1 MLAFTINSKPETSR
15 AVSESSPLAGE
26 TELGTVQ
33 KAEKRQP
40 AGAPVITIYRHM
52 LGRLIVTTAAIMSVI
67 VVEQILEKSRKLY
80 DLVITGALPVHRVL
94 LIWLHILPVIFYH
107 ASPEIVSIAVT
118 WRYYQWIQNNEVL
131 TLRSAGRSCLQ
142 IAFPGIL
149 AAIFAAS
156 FCALNSLCLVAP
168 SWGSLEDIRLEAFA
182 TPSVDALQPGYQQ
195 QIVPGFSVGFARRG
209 LDGTTLEDVVVLDGR
224 KDNAFTDIWARR
236 ASLLRIGEDLLLLF
250 DSGAYIVRNATGT
263 EKVVFDTFSLP
274 LGNGMLG
281 ATTTRA
287 RGFYEEPVTRLLNPP
302 SEVRNDIL
310 VWAQWLAEGHRRII
324 NPLLCVGNV
333 VLVLGLLV
341 PGRQGNF
348 RLKILFLLAV
358 ASALATN
365 TLPDSIV
372 SIVIRNA
379 DFLPLLY
386 LLPAAPTI
394 AGGLLL
400 IGSDKRSPMFSGW
413 RQRQL
418 NHTAAKRTLVR
429 DLA

>member
-1 MLAFTINSKPETSR
+1 M
-15 AVSESSPLAGE
+15 
-26 TELGTVQ
+26 
-33 KAEKRQP
+33 
-40 AGAPVITIYRHM
+40 ITIYRHM
-52 LGRLIVTTAAIMSVI
+52 LGRLTVTTAAIMSVI

-80 DLVITGALPVHRVL
+80 DLVMAGALPLHRLV
-94 LIWLHILPVIFYH
+94 LIWLHVLPVIFYH
-107 ASPEIVSIAVT
+107 ASPEIVSIAVA
-118 WRYYQWIQNNEVL
+118 WRYHQWIENNEVL

-142 IAFPGIL
+142 IACPGIL
-149 AAIFAAS
+149 TAVFAAS
-156 FCALNSLCLVAP
+156 FCALNSLCLLAP
-168 SWGSLEDIRLEAFA
+168 SWASLEDIRLEAFA
-182 TPSVDALQPGYQQ
+182 TPSVDALRPGYQQ
-195 QIVPGFSVGFARRG
+195 QIIPGFSVGFARRG
-209 LDGTTLEDVVVLDGR
+209 LDGTTLEDIVVLDGR

-236 ASLLRIGEDLLLLF
+236 ARLLRTGEDSLLLF

-263 EKVVFDTFSLP
+263 AKVVFDTFSLP
-274 LGNGMLG
+274 LGSGMLG

-287 RGFYEEPVTRLLNPP
+287 RGFYEESVTRLLNPP

-341 PGRQGNF
+341 PRRQGNF

-372 SIVIRNA
+372 SIAIRNA

-386 LLPAAPTI
+386 LLPAVPTI

-400 IGSDKRSPMFSGW
+400 IGSDMRSPMFSGW

-418 NHTAAKRTLVR
+418 NRTTPKRTLVR
-429 DLA
+429 DPA

>member
-1 MLAFTINSKPETSR
+1 
-15 AVSESSPLAGE
+15 
-26 TELGTVQ
+26 
-33 KAEKRQP
+33 
-40 AGAPVITIYRHM
+40 M
-52 LGRLIVTTAAIMSVI
+52 LGRLTVTTAAIMSVI

-80 DLVITGALPVHRVL
+80 DLVMAGALPLHRLL

-107 ASPEIVSIAVT
+107 ASPEIVSIAVA
-118 WRYYQWIQNNEVL
+118 WRYYQWIENNEVL

-142 IAFPGIL
+142 IACPGIL

-156 FCALNSLCLVAP
+156 FCALNSLCLLPP

-182 TPSVDALQPGYQQ
+182 TPSFDALQPGYQQ
-195 QIVPGFSVGFARRG
+195 QIIPGFSVGFARRG
-209 LDGTTLEDVVVLDGR
+209 LDGTTLEDIVVLDGR

-236 ASLLRIGEDLLLLF
+236 ASLLRTGEDLLLLF
-250 DSGAYIVRNATGT
+250 ESGAYIVRNATGT
-263 EKVVFDTFSLP
+263 EKVEFDTFSLP
-274 LGNGMLG
+274 LGNVMLG
-281 ATTTRA
+281 GMTARA

-302 SEVRNDIL
+302 SEVRNDTL
-310 VWAQWLAEGHRRII
+310 VWAKWLAEGHRRII
-324 NPLLCVGNV
+324 NPPLCVGNV

-341 PGRQGNF
+341 SGRQGDV
-348 RLKILFLLAV
+348 RLKIPLVLAV

-365 TLPDSIV
+365 TLPDPIV
-372 SIVIRNA
+372 SMAVRNV

-386 LLPAAPTI
+386 LLPAAPAI

-400 IGSDKRSPMFSGW
+400 IRSDMRSQMFSGW

-418 NHTAAKRTLVR
+418 NRATAKRTLVR